1 MILNNRID
9 TRIAAIAAALERRRM
24 EQEAPVDALSQC
36 LYKLEQELS
45 GLDKLGKAA
54 LLAELNRSDPL
65 EGTMP
70 LNLTMPDL
78 ERMIVEAAR

>member
-1 MILNNRID
+1 MNNRID

-24 EQEAPVDALSQC
+24 EQEAPVDSLSQS

>member
-1 MILNNRID
+1 MNNHVEA
-9 TRIAAIAAALERRRM
+9 RIAAITAAIELRRM
-24 EQEAPVDALSQC
+24 EQECPEDDLSRS
-36 LYKLEQELS
+36 LRELEQELS

>member
-1 MILNNRID
+1 MNNRID
-9 TRIAAIAAALERRRM
+9 TRIAAIAAALDRRRM
-24 EQEAPVDALSQC
+24 EQEAPVDALSQS